1 MKKII
6 SICICV
12 AVSVGGF
19 FTYKALASEQKDV
32 SIEQKDTVAE
42 GCTLYDGD
50 AKADETK
57 GKIKAEEAKIEI
69 VKGEY
74 VGQIDG
80 NSIEVKI
87 NGEATELYFSPEI
100 SDTFSSKKLKSK
112 DKVTLSFYKNKNGQ
126 NILSAIDKE

>member
-6 SICICV
+6 AICICATV
-12 AVSVGGF
+12 IVGGF
-19 FTYKALASEQKDV
+19 FTYKTLASET
-32 SIEQKDTVAE
+32 KDTLAA
-42 GCTLYDGD
+42 GDCTLYDGD

-87 NGEATELYFSPEI
+87 NGEAIALYFSPEV
-100 SDTFSSKKLKSK
+100 SDIFSSKKLKSK

>member
-6 SICICV
+6 AICICATV
-12 AVSVGGF
+12 IIGGF
-19 FTYKALASEQKDV
+19 FTYKAMASAP
-32 SIEQKDTVAE
+32 KDTLAAGE
-42 GCTLYDGD
+42 CTLYDGD
-50 AKADETK
+50 AKADDTK
-57 GKIKAEEAKIEI
+57 GKIKAEEAKIDI

-87 NGEATELYFSPEI
+87 NGEATALYFSPEI

-126 NILSAIDKE
+126 NILSAIDKD